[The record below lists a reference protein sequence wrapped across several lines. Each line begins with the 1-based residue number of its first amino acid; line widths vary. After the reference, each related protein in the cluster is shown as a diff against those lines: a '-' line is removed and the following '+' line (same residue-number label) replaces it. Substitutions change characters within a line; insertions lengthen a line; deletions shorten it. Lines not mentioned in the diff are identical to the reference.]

1 MYVYRRFGTITPIDN
16 RESVLEEPQVV
27 VDRLRLLYE
36 QGVPFFTIRTFWEI
50 VRQLDHCRA
59 NPRPP
64 PCPQRCPKAYR
75 DEFDATSSEEDSDA
89 DEDPGWPVISI
100 PTLDGNAVGTWLR
113 TGLVRPGDKKNTE
126 FVLYVHPRLNSNGL
140 SE

>member
-50 VRQLDHCRA
+50 VRQLDHC
-59 NPRPP
+59 
-64 PCPQRCPKAYR
+64 R